1 MEEVRLS
8 PNIVHSCQPYFNPL
22 NQTIMKKSEALKLFN
37 SWLTGY
43 GLQPISEGD
52 AIDVIYEGMTESEV
66 REAASDWANEEHTAK
81 CENKFWAEHDWQ
93 QD

>member
-1 MEEVRLS
+1 M
-8 PNIVHSCQPYFNPL
+8 N
-22 NQTIMKKSEALKLFN
+22 KSEALELFN

-43 GLQPISEGD
+43 GLQPISEKD
-52 AIDVIYEGMTESEV
+52 AIDVIWDGMTQSEV

-81 CENKFWAEHDWQ
+81 CENKFWETHDWQ